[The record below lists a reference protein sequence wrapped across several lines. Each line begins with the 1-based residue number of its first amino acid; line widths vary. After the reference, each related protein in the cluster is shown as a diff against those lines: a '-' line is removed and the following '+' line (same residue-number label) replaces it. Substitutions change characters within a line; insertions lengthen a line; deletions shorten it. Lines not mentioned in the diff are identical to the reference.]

1 MAQVAAARPSPHGYL
16 SGSPSGA
23 RMDPFAEYAR
33 HDGLGLARLVR
44 EGAVSP
50 AELVEAC
57 IARIEA
63 LNPALNAVI
72 HPMFEQARRAASSSL
87 PDGPFRGVPFLVKD
101 LLSTVAGEPFR
112 CGSRFLRDYVAPADS
127 ELVRRYRAAGFV
139 IAGKTNTPEFGLTPF
154 TEPALFGPT
163 RNPWALDRTPGGSS
177 GGSAAAVAS
186 GMVPVA
192 GGGDGGG
199 SIRIPAS
206 CCGLF
211 GLKPTKGRVPTGPS
225 IGQIWQGAV
234 VEGVLAR
241 SVRDSAAVLDAIAGP
256 DIGAPY
262 WAPAPERPYL
272 AEVAH
277 APRPLRIGWTTTPML
292 GSSVDPACVHA
303 VEDTVTLLQELG
315 HQVVPAAPKIDGPAV
330 AQAFLTMLCGEL
342 RGDIADAERLL
353 GRRATAGEFEPATW
367 ALALLGEQLSAAE
380 FVQAVRVLERTTR
393 QVGQFFAEWDLLLTP
408 TLAMPPFPIGELQPS
423 GGERAQ
429 LAVLGR
435 LNAGRLLRWG
445 GALQQAA
452 EQVFE
457 FIPWTPVFNVTGQPA
472 MSVPL
477 SWTAEGLPVGVHFVG
492 RAADEAT
499 LFQLAGQLER
509 ARPWFERTPPHFA
522 GSAP

>member
-1 MAQVAAARPSPHGYL
+1 ML
-16 SGSPSGA
+16 
-23 RMDPFAEYAR
+23 PFPEYAQY
-33 HDGLGLARLVR
+33 DGLGLADLVR
-44 EGAVSP
+44 TRALSP
-50 AELVEAC
+50 LELVEAS

-63 LNPALNAVI
+63 LNPPLNAVI
-72 HPMFEQARRAASSSL
+72 HPMFEQARRAASADL

-101 LLSTVAGEPFR
+101 LLGTVAGEPFR

-127 ELVRRYRAAGFV
+127 EVIRRYRAAGFV

-154 TEPALFGPT
+154 TEPVLFGPT

-211 GLKPTKGRVPTGPS
+211 GLKPSKGRVPTGPD

-234 VEGVLAR
+234 VEGVLTR
-241 SVRDSAAVLDAIAGP
+241 SVRDSAAALDAIAGP
-256 DIGAPY
+256 DVGAPY
-262 WAPAPERPYL
+262 WAPAPARPFL
-272 AEVAH
+272 DEVNRE
-277 APRPLRIGWTTTPML
+277 PGPLRIAWTTTPLM
-292 GSSVDPACVHA
+292 GKSVDPACVRA
-303 VEDTVTLLQELG
+303 VEETVTLLQELG
-315 HQVVPAAPKIDGPAV
+315 HQVEPAAPLVDGPAL
-330 AQAFLTMLCGEL
+330 AQAFLIMLCGEL

-353 GRRATAGEFEPATW
+353 GRRARAPEFEPATW
-367 ALALLGEQLSAAE
+367 ALALLGEQLSAAD
-380 FVQAVRVLERTTR
+380 FVQAVRLLERTTR
-393 QVGQFFAEWDLLLTP
+393 QVGHFFSQWDLLLTP
-408 TLAMPPFPIGELQPS
+408 TLAMPPFPIGALQPT
-423 GGERAQ
+423 GLERAQ

-435 LNAGRLLRWG
+435 LNARRLLRWG

-452 EQVFE
+452 DQVFE

-477 SWTAEGLPVGVHFVG
+477 AWTADGLPVGVHFVAPTAG
-492 RAADEAT
+492 EAT

-509 ARPWFERTPPHFA
+509 SRPWFARTAPHFDQ
-522 GSAP
+522 GGV